1 MIMIPKFSKTKFF
14 ICISIL
20 FLVLQINGAF
30 ATETTISV
38 SETEGQITVNA
49 IATFTSYLEC
59 DVDDLSNCEN
69 IDSGTLRVFHNGIE
83 IGIVEGNSTAQF
95 STTLDS
101 SVMPQGENTFSAN
114 ATDHMEIIT
123 NATEEVLVDN
133 TPLITIA
140 ELGVVE
146 GVFDIAGT
154 ATFKNHVGGFEG
166 SIRIWIDGVLQ
177 GEKQYEGT
185 NINWSYSEI
194 IGQLLDAGGFEQG
207 EHTVAVRAEAVNGE
221 KSEHVDTTFFV
232 DNTPFV
238 TVNSPGVVTGSFDIT
253 GTATFKNHVGGFEGS
268 VRIWIDGVSQGEKE
282 YEGTNINWSYSEIT
296 GQTLESDNF
305 EADEHTISVNARAAN
320 NEWSDNA
327 VGTFIIE

>member
-166 SIRIWIDGVLQ
+166 S
-177 GEKQYEGT
+177 
-185 NINWSYSEI
+185 
-194 IGQLLDAGGFEQG
+194 
-207 EHTVAVRAEAVNGE
+207 
-221 KSEHVDTTFFV
+221 
-232 DNTPFV
+232 
-238 TVNSPGVVTGSFDIT
+238 
-253 GTATFKNHVGGFEGS
+253 